1 MSEERIDKLDR
12 AMDFLVNEHAKT
24 EVALQLLS
32 EAHAKTEA
40 SMLSLTKTTKDLID
54 GQQTLTSAVTTLAL
68 QMDADRQETRNS
80 MDRMERSM
88 DRMERNIDKLVN
100 AVSTI
105 HGRVSRLEDK
115 V

>member
-12 AMDFLVNEHAKT
+12 AMDFLVHEHAKT
-24 EVALQLLS
+24 EVALQILS

-54 GQQTLTSAVTTLAL
+54 GQQTLTNAVTTLAL
-68 QMDADRQETRNS
+68 QMDADRQETRN
-80 MDRMERSM
+80 SM

-115 V
+115 L